1 MTYYGHYNFMM
12 CFKIGY
18 DITEDILLNSTF
30 TQTFIPMSKET
41 WLFMNL
47 TWNYSCD
54 SISLAKYVIGML
66 IHAYLWLYI

>member
-1 MTYYGHYNFMM
+1 MM

-30 TQTFIPMSKET
+30 TQTFIPMSKE
-41 WLFMNL
+41 LDYSFKL

-54 SISLAKYVIGML
+54 SIYLTEYVIGML
-66 IHAYLWLYI
+66 IHTYLWLYI